1 MRKIRY
7 NTFETNSSS
16 THSLVILSKKDYE
29 AWQRNEKTLDLYTGK
44 VQDLTDSDKE
54 IIRHEDGI
62 IEYKGDKFDDIYDFM
77 ESDDYYDVIEESNA
91 SPEFVEHYGD
101 VEEVELDGK
110 KIMSIY
116 IGERW

>member
-16 THSLVILSKKDYE
+16 THSLVILSKEDYE
-29 AWQRNEKTLDLYTGK
+29 AWQRHEKTLDLYTGK
-44 VQDLTDSDKE
+44 VQDLTEYDKE
-54 IIRHEDGI
+54 IIRNEDGT
-62 IEYKGDKFDDIYDFM
+62 IEYKGVRFDNEYEFLHDCDDI
-77 ESDDYYDVIEESNA
+77 IEECNA
-91 SPEFVEHYGD
+91 TPEFVRCYGE
-101 VEEVELDGK
+101 VEEAELDGK